1 LKWRLVLYRFTEW
14 EKTDQYRLEI
24 ILKVSFTEI
33 TTGRYNSVSEV
44 IRSALRLLEVEEKKT
59 NELRKALD
67 QGEKSKMAGDF
78 NPTTHLKNL
87 HRKNL

>member
-1 LKWRLVLYRFTEW
+1 MGKNRSISLGDHFE
-14 EKTDQYRLEI
+14 
-24 ILKVSFTEI
+24 SFIHNEI

-44 IRSALRLLEVEEKKT
+44 IRSALRLLEVEEK
-59 NELRKALD
+59 NILQLRKALD